1 MFRSI
6 IDEDFQF
13 PLELEK
19 LGCPESSRKCII
31 TNDRFYS
38 SVTRVGEVVS
48 RSGFINII
56 RNYTGNIQT
65 STTLMQSSSTREIS
79 SYQIFQVEESLSKVT
94 FISIWSL
101 RPTSLAVRNSGYA
114 MSGKNK
120 KYLVTTRQGREVCTE
135 SMCFIL
141 P

>member
-1 MFRSI
+1 MKIFSFHWSWRSW
-6 IDEDFQF
+6 DV
-13 PLELEK
+13 LSRV
-19 LGCPESSRKCII
+19 ESA
-31 TNDRFYS
+31 S
-38 SVTRVGEVVS
+38 SLMTGFTVQLQGVGEVVS

-135 SMCFIL
+135 SLCFIL

>member
-1 MFRSI
+1 MKIFSFHWSWRSW
-6 IDEDFQF
+6 DV
-13 PLELEK
+13 LSRV
-19 LGCPESSRKCII
+19 ESA
-31 TNDRFYS
+31 S
-38 SVTRVGEVVS
+38 SLMTGFTVQLQGVGEVVS

-56 RNYTGNIQT
+56 RNYIGNIQT

-79 SYQIFQVEESLSKVT
+79 SYQIFQVEESLSKVI

-135 SMCFIL
+135 SLCFIL

>member
-1 MFRSI
+1 MKIFSFHWSWRSW
-6 IDEDFQF
+6 DV
-13 PLELEK
+13 LSRV
-19 LGCPESSRKCII
+19 ESA
-31 TNDRFYS
+31 S
-38 SVTRVGEVVS
+38 SLMTGFTVQLQGVGEVVS

-56 RNYTGNIQT
+56 RNYIGNIQT

-114 MSGKNK
+114 MSGKNE
-120 KYLVTTRQGREVCTE
+120 KYLVTTRQGKEGFTD
-135 SMCFIL
+135 SLCFIL

>member
-1 MFRSI
+1 MKIFSFHWSWRSW
-6 IDEDFQF
+6 DV
-13 PLELEK
+13 LSRV
-19 LGCPESSRKCII
+19 ESA
-31 TNDRFYS
+31 S
-38 SVTRVGEVVS
+38 SLMTGFTVQLQGVGEVVS

-56 RNYTGNIQT
+56 RNYIGNIQT

-79 SYQIFQVEESLSKVT
+79 SYQTFQVEESLSKVI

-120 KYLVTTRQGREVCTE
+120 KYLVTTRQGTE
-135 SMCFIL
+135 GLTDSLCFIL